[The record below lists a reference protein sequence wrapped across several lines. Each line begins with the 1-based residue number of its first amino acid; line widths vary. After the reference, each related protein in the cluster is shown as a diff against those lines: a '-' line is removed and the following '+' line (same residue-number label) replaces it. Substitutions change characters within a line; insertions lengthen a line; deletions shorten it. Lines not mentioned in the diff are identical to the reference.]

1 MATKRSGSSRPAKR
15 ISMKAEDIF
24 SKPMNRRQTAAMG
37 RLKTTADT
45 DIDYS
50 DIPALTDDQIDE
62 MVRGKFYRPPKELV
76 SVRLEPE
83 VLQWLRDFGPGYL
96 TRINDILRAVMQQA
110 RTRGRH

>member
-1 MATKRSGSSRPAKR
+1 
-15 ISMKAEDIF
+15 MKAEDIF
-24 SKPMNRRQTAAMG
+24 SKPMNRRQTAVMG
-37 RLKTTADT
+37 RLKATADA

-50 DIPALTDDQIDE
+50 DIPALTDDQLDE

-110 RTRGRH
+110 RNRRRR